1 MSRSYYWFLVLY
13 LVLLSALG
21 SFVNDMFTPALPSIC
36 RFFGTTA
43 STGQLGLTLGMAGL
57 AIGQILLGPVSDHY
71 GRKSVL
77 AYSIALFIAGG
88 VAIVFSRSITAFILC
103 RLLQGIGAAGGY
115 FLARTVPADLFHGR
129 PLAKLMALVGAI
141 NGIAPASAPVLGGI
155 IADAWTW
162 KGVFIVLSAFAA
174 IILLLLPL
182 FKESLP
188 AGRRTTIPW
197 YKTFPGYVRLLKNR
211 PFMTHVSLKGVSLGL
226 LFAYISATPFILEDH
241 YGFSQTAYGIIIGL
255 NAIPMVIGSLL
266 SLKFHPFKK
275 AVTVGALIL
284 IPSVGFQAYAL
295 WSIHN
300 FWVFEACALPMLFA
314 LGMIFSV
321 SNTLA
326 MNEGRSQA
334 GEASAVLGVSGYIV
348 GGIVAPLVGIGNTF
362 HSTAIVFLAL
372 LLLILITSLGTYRL
386 APDLDSTGTNGQ
398 QEKAAE
404 KPKNN

>member
-1 MSRSYYWFLVLY
+1 VFLILRLEEIFLLIRGAVAALRLIFSKDNAYFRNIQKIFYFLLKIFPAACFCAIKPMNLPINPSPPEDVLTMIFPLQNAMNNTSSAQNISSAAPGMSRSYYWFLVLY

-188 AGRRTTIPW
+188 AGRRTTIP
-197 YKTFPGYVRLLKNR
+197 
-211 PFMTHVSLKGVSLGL
+211 
-226 LFAYISATPFILEDH
+226 
-241 YGFSQTAYGIIIGL
+241 
-255 NAIPMVIGSLL
+255 
-266 SLKFHPFKK
+266 
-275 AVTVGALIL
+275 
-284 IPSVGFQAYAL
+284 
-295 WSIHN
+295 
-300 FWVFEACALPMLFA
+300 
-314 LGMIFSV
+314 
-321 SNTLA
+321 
-326 MNEGRSQA
+326 
-334 GEASAVLGVSGYIV
+334 
-348 GGIVAPLVGIGNTF
+348 
-362 HSTAIVFLAL
+362 
-372 LLLILITSLGTYRL
+372 
-386 APDLDSTGTNGQ
+386 
-398 QEKAAE
+398 
-404 KPKNN
+404 

>member
-1 MSRSYYWFLVLY
+1 
-13 LVLLSALG
+13 
-21 SFVNDMFTPALPSIC
+21 
-36 RFFGTTA
+36 
-43 STGQLGLTLGMAGL
+43 
-57 AIGQILLGPVSDHY
+57 
-71 GRKSVL
+71 
-77 AYSIALFIAGG
+77 
-88 VAIVFSRSITAFILC
+88 
-103 RLLQGIGAAGGY
+103 
-115 FLARTVPADLFHGR
+115 
-129 PLAKLMALVGAI
+129 
-141 NGIAPASAPVLGGI
+141 
-155 IADAWTW
+155 
-162 KGVFIVLSAFAA
+162 
-174 IILLLLPL
+174 
-182 FKESLP
+182 
-188 AGRRTTIPW
+188 
-197 YKTFPGYVRLLKNR
+197 
-211 PFMTHVSLKGVSLGL
+211 MTHVSLKGVSLGL

-321 SNTLA
+321 YNTLA